1 MCSFLHCIQIWYDDP
16 VSLSQK
22 YRLARD
28 QFVLGIAFWNID
40 QLNYE
45 DDKGSDE
52 LRRDMWLAIEALFS
66 WP

>member
-1 MCSFLHCIQIWYDDP
+1 MWYDDP
-16 VSLSQK
+16 LSLSQK

-40 QLNYE
+40 QLDYRDSQRSE
-45 DDKGSDE
+45 T
-52 LRRDMWLAIEALFS
+52 LRQEMWEAIEALFT